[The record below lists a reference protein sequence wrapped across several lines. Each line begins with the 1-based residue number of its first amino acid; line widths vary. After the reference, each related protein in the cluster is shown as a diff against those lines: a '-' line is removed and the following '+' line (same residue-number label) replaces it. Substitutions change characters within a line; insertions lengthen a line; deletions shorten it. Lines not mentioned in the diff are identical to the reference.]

1 MNVQVKTIEILLK
14 KICSH
19 KIEINTIPKQNFGG
33 NLVTKREVLEKKN
46 DIKNYYEKMELLFF
60 RFS

>member
-1 MNVQVKTIEILLK
+1 MQVKTIEILLK
-14 KICSH
+14 KRCSH
-19 KIEINTIPKQNFGG
+19 KIEIDIRPKENFGG
-33 NLVTKREVLEKKN
+33 NLVTKRKVLEKKN